1 MPFTSVELENI
12 ANAAIDLHLD
22 RGKVK
27 SQTLQDKPLL
37 RAMRAKEKSFPGGK
51 EMLDVRVKGIYSTT
65 IEGFASDDE
74 VSYGNPANIKKA
86 FYPYKFI
93 HSGIKFTMDEMVKDG
108 ISIVD
113 TATGKS
119 ESRHSDREK
128 TMLANLLD
136 DKIEDMTEGTDRG
149 LNEMYWRDG
158 TQDALL
164 IPGIRSFI
172 LDDPTSA
179 SIVGGIDQVANT
191 WWRNRASLLIDTSTA
206 SNLNLVTTLQQ
217 EMRQL
222 RRFGGRPNLFLCGSD
237 FIDAFEKE
245 LRSKGDFTLSGWA
258 KGGRIDAS
266 VADLAFKGIELE
278 YDPTLDDEGL
288 AKYGYVLDTRTIH
301 PYYVEGENM
310 KKHSPARPE
319 NKYVFY
325 RALTH
330 VGGLICKQR
339 NANGVYSIL

>member
-1 MPFTSVELENI
+1 MPFTTQELENI
-12 ANAAIDLHLD
+12 ANGAIDLHLN

-27 SQTLQDKPLL
+27 SQTLQDKPMLA
-37 RAMRAKEKSFPGGK
+37 AMRAKEKTFPGGK
-51 EMLDVRVKGIYSTT
+51 EFLTVRVKGVYSTG
-65 IEGFASDDE
+65 IEGFANDDE
-74 VSYGNPANIKKA
+74 VSYGNPANIRKA
-86 FYPYKFI
+86 YYPYMFI
-93 HSGIKFTMDEMVKDG
+93 HAGIQFTMDELIRDG

-128 TMLANLLD
+128 TVLANLLD

-149 LNEMYWRDG
+149 MNTMYWRDG

-164 IPGIRSFI
+164 IPGITSLI
-172 LDDPTSA
+172 HDDPTA
-179 SIVGGIDQVANT
+179 AANVGGIDQVANT

-206 SNLNLVTTLQQ
+206 SNLNLVTKLQQ

-222 RRFGGRPNLFLCGSD
+222 RRYGGRPNMFCCGSD

-245 LRSKGDFTLSGWA
+245 LRSKGNFTLEGWSN
-258 KGGRIDAS
+258 KGRIDAS
-266 VADLAFKGIELE
+266 VADLAFKGIELV
-278 YDPTLDDEGL
+278 YDPTLDDLGK
-288 AKYGYVLDTRTIH
+288 AKYGYVIDTKTIL
-301 PYYVEGENM
+301 PYVVEGENM

-325 RALTH
+325 RALTY
-330 VGGLICKQR
+330 VGGLICNQR